1 MTHTTPLIVFSQ
13 DDFAL
18 TTRTQGKRVDTP
30 QGATPQWTRAHG
42 QVSVQTRAVLDHG
55 GGAAAMRA
63 HADARLEHEEGLFAE
78 ARGPLKRYND
88 LAALNA
94 RTKYGFW

>member
-1 MTHTTPLIVFSQ
+1 MIFFSQ

-55 GGAAAMRA
+55 AGTRAMA
-63 HADARLEHEEGLFAE
+63 ETTDARLQHEDDLFAE
-78 ARGPLKRYND
+78 ARGPLKSYND